1 MDDIPTRLLRLIEK
15 GTVEQRCASL
25 LVLGALKL
33 QNPHIMKSVKAALDH
48 SNPVLKDYALRY
60 FEEVQPKAAIP
71 LLVRLLDD
79 PDKEIQERAVR
90 LLGRAGEAAVDPLL
104 KRMPTASR
112 VWQLNAARVL
122 CAAYGKAALRG
133 LLQMLV
139 SGTDEFNRAIC
150 DLMTP
155 LIREMEG
162 KEQEQLY
169 REVETFAAKLDEKQ
183 QRPAIVSSM
192 RLLGQLGRPEARRR
206 LFGFLGREHHPSLR
220 SHALAALLHC
230 LRKDN
235 LHKDE
240 YAKLFSLLEETEFSE
255 VQRLALDLLDAHDL
269 PEDSRA
275 TLSRLMGSPHG
286 AVQQFALRKMGDVGT
301 PATVRTLIDQLGDPD
316 YRRRDI
322 AAHSLHKIPDARTAL
337 IKELLVCE
345 DPSKAWSI
353 AELLPSYEGK
363 WRQDNLDAL
372 WKRLQAAIEAE
383 DRIQNSFMHVL
394 KKADGGFIY
403 ERLAVEGAKFY
414 KAKKYKEA
422 IPFLTPL
429 KEFAEFKPEHK
440 FLLAL
445 ARLKAH
451 PQRPQPA
458 VELLIDV
465 YRNSAF
471 PLLESLKKEK
481 KLEPEDIFSLGF
493 NFAER
498 PGDERDLG
506 KGLLE
511 HVAAKSPRTKIGKSA
526 KNKLKLLKGNL
537 ERALIS

>member
-1 MDDIPTRLLRLIEK
+1 MDDILTRLLRLIEK
-15 GTVEQRCASL
+15 GTVEQRCAAL
-25 LVLGALKL
+25 LVLTALKVESA
-33 QNPHIMKSVKAALDH
+33 QIVKAVAAILDQP
-48 SNPVLKDYALRY
+48 NPVLKDFALRY
-60 FEEVQPKAAIP
+60 FEEVQSKAAAS
-71 LLVRLLDD
+71 LLARFLDD
-79 PDKEIQERAVR
+79 PEKEIQERTVR
-90 LLGRAGEAAVDPLL
+90 LLSRAGETALQPLFQSL
-104 KRMPTASR
+104 PAASR
-112 VWQLNAARVL
+112 AWHLNAARVM
-122 CAAYGKAALRG
+122 CAIRGKAALKA

-139 SGTDEFNRAIC
+139 AGTDEFNKTIC

-155 LIREMEG
+155 WVREMET
-162 KEQEQLY
+162 KEQELLY
-169 REVETFAAKLDEKQ
+169 GEVEKFAAKLDAKQ
-183 QRPAIVSSM
+183 QRPAVVSAL
-192 RLLGQLGRPEARRR
+192 RLMGQLGRPQARKW
-206 LFGFLGREHHPSLR
+206 LFGFVGREHHPALR
-220 SHALAALLHC
+220 SHALAALFHC
-230 LRKDN
+230 LGKEDLR
-235 LHKDE
+235 KDE
-240 YAKLFSLLEETEFSE
+240 YAKLFSVIEETEFSE
-255 VQRLALDLLDAHDL
+255 VSRLALELLDAHDL

-286 AVQQFALRKMGDVGT
+286 AVQQFALRKMGDFGT

-322 AAHSLHKIPDARTAL
+322 AAYSLHKIPDARTAL
-337 IKELLVCE
+337 IKELLVCA

-372 WKRLQAAIEAE
+372 WKRLQAAITAE

-394 KKADGGFIY
+394 KKADGDFIY
-403 ERLAVEGAKFY
+403 ERLAAEGTRLF

-422 IPFLTPL
+422 VPFLTPL
-429 KEFAEFKPEHK
+429 KEFSNFKPEHK

-445 ARLKAH
+445 AQLKAH

-465 YRNSAF
+465 YRTSAF

-493 NFAER
+493 TFAER
-498 PGDERDLG
+498 PGAERDLG

-526 KNKLKLLKGNL
+526 KNKLKLLKG
-537 ERALIS
+537 